1 MHNHFENF
9 LRPGQILGFSHSK
22 AHKRLGSFA
31 QEAVTI
37 TAQTIVVDGRAVDTR
52 LKAVFA
58 SLESSQLE
66 QVKP

>member
-1 MHNHFENF
+1 M
-9 LRPGQILGFSHSK
+9 

-31 QEAVTI
+31 QVAVTI

-58 SLESSQLE
+58 SFESSQLE
-66 QVKP
+66 QVEP